1 MSFTQEE
8 IEFMDKEVDEDME
21 EQDVVF
27 EDVEDIEDIE
37 DMEDYTQECG
47 TKIHQRNSDSEDSM
61 NGKVLLLQIIYNF
74 RHNSLSIEQNFMYSF
89 I

>member
-27 EDVEDIEDIE
+27 EDMEDIEDI
-37 DMEDYTQECG
+37 EDYTQECG